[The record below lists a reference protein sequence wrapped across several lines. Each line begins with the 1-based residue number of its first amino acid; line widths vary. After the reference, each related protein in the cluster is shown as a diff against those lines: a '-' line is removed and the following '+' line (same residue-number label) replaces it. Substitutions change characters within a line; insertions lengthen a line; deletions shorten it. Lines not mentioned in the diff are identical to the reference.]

1 MIDIKNITKSFGS
14 LQVLK
19 GIDLHIN
26 RGEVVSIVGPS
37 GAGKTTLLQIIGTLD
52 RPDSGSVF
60 VDDID
65 VTNLSQKRL
74 SDFRNKHIGFVFQFH
89 QLLPEFTA
97 IENVM
102 IPAYIAGISQREA
115 KQRAQELLE
124 FMGLNDRASHKPNEL
139 SGGEKQRVAVARA
152 LINKPAVILADE
164 PSGSLD
170 SKNKEELHQLFF
182 DLRDKFGQTFVIVT
196 HDELLASITDRTIHL
211 KDGMLES
218 PIDPINNTLRVV
230 KRVDFG
236 FYLDGGDEGEIL
248 LPKRYVPKGLNIGD
262 DITVFIYLDQDEK
275 LVATTQEPLAKVG
288 EFAWLECAWTNE
300 YGAFLNWGLMK
311 DLFCPFREQKQ
322 RMQKG
327 QRYYVYIMEDE
338 KTHRLMATAKVERY
352 QKHDGY
358 QRALDFSDELLRYL
372 QEHGGHCAL
381 GDKSP
386 ADEIAACFGVSKK
399 IYKKAIGDLYRRRL
413 ITISDEG
420 IALV

>member
-1 MIDIKNITKSFGS
+1 MIKLGD
-14 LQVLK
+14 
-19 GIDLHIN
+19 
-26 RGEVVSIVGPS
+26 
-37 GAGKTTLLQIIGTLD
+37 
-52 RPDSGSVF
+52 
-60 VDDID
+60 
-65 VTNLSQKRL
+65 
-74 SDFRNKHIGFVFQFH
+74 
-89 QLLPEFTA
+89 
-97 IENVM
+97 
-102 IPAYIAGISQREA
+102 Y
-115 KQRAQELLE
+115 
-124 FMGLNDRASHKPNEL
+124 
-139 SGGEKQRVAVARA
+139 
-152 LINKPAVILADE
+152 
-164 PSGSLD
+164 
-170 SKNKEELHQLFF
+170 
-182 DLRDKFGQTFVIVT
+182 
-196 HDELLASITDRTIHL
+196 
-211 KDGMLES
+211 
-218 PIDPINNTLRVV
+218 NTLRVV

-275 LVATTQEPLAKVG
+275 LVATTQKPLAKVG

>member
-1 MIDIKNITKSFGS
+1 MIKLGD
-14 LQVLK
+14 
-19 GIDLHIN
+19 
-26 RGEVVSIVGPS
+26 
-37 GAGKTTLLQIIGTLD
+37 
-52 RPDSGSVF
+52 
-60 VDDID
+60 
-65 VTNLSQKRL
+65 
-74 SDFRNKHIGFVFQFH
+74 
-89 QLLPEFTA
+89 
-97 IENVM
+97 
-102 IPAYIAGISQREA
+102 Y
-115 KQRAQELLE
+115 
-124 FMGLNDRASHKPNEL
+124 
-139 SGGEKQRVAVARA
+139 
-152 LINKPAVILADE
+152 
-164 PSGSLD
+164 
-170 SKNKEELHQLFF
+170 
-182 DLRDKFGQTFVIVT
+182 
-196 HDELLASITDRTIHL
+196 
-211 KDGMLES
+211 
-218 PIDPINNTLRVV
+218 NTLRVV

-248 LPKRYVPKGLNIGD
+248 LPKRYVPRGLNIGD

-275 LVATTQEPLAKVG
+275 LVATTQKPLAKVG

>member
-1 MIDIKNITKSFGS
+1 MIKLGD
-14 LQVLK
+14 
-19 GIDLHIN
+19 
-26 RGEVVSIVGPS
+26 
-37 GAGKTTLLQIIGTLD
+37 
-52 RPDSGSVF
+52 
-60 VDDID
+60 
-65 VTNLSQKRL
+65 
-74 SDFRNKHIGFVFQFH
+74 
-89 QLLPEFTA
+89 
-97 IENVM
+97 
-102 IPAYIAGISQREA
+102 Y
-115 KQRAQELLE
+115 
-124 FMGLNDRASHKPNEL
+124 
-139 SGGEKQRVAVARA
+139 
-152 LINKPAVILADE
+152 
-164 PSGSLD
+164 
-170 SKNKEELHQLFF
+170 
-182 DLRDKFGQTFVIVT
+182 
-196 HDELLASITDRTIHL
+196 
-211 KDGMLES
+211 
-218 PIDPINNTLRVV
+218 NTLRVV

-420 IALV
+420 IALA

>member
-1 MIDIKNITKSFGS
+1 MIKLGD
-14 LQVLK
+14 
-19 GIDLHIN
+19 
-26 RGEVVSIVGPS
+26 
-37 GAGKTTLLQIIGTLD
+37 
-52 RPDSGSVF
+52 
-60 VDDID
+60 
-65 VTNLSQKRL
+65 
-74 SDFRNKHIGFVFQFH
+74 
-89 QLLPEFTA
+89 
-97 IENVM
+97 
-102 IPAYIAGISQREA
+102 Y
-115 KQRAQELLE
+115 
-124 FMGLNDRASHKPNEL
+124 
-139 SGGEKQRVAVARA
+139 
-152 LINKPAVILADE
+152 
-164 PSGSLD
+164 
-170 SKNKEELHQLFF
+170 
-182 DLRDKFGQTFVIVT
+182 
-196 HDELLASITDRTIHL
+196 
-211 KDGMLES
+211 
-218 PIDPINNTLRVV
+218 NTLRVV

-327 QRYYVYIMEDE
+327 LRYYVYIMEDE